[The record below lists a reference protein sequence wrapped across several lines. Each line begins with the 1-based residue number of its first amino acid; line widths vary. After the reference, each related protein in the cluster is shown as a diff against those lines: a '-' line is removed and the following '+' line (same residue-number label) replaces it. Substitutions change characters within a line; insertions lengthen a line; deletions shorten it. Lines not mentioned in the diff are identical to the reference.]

1 MVKVIVLINF
11 NDKNTGKAYK
21 KGDVIE
27 LAPERF
33 NEIIKKGNYVEL
45 YVEKPTAKGEIKK

>member
-1 MVKVIVLINF
+1 MVKVKALISF
-11 NDKNTGKAYK
+11 TDKNTGKTHNA
-21 KGDVIE
+21 GEVIE

-33 NEIIKKGNYVEL
+33 NELIKKGNYVEL